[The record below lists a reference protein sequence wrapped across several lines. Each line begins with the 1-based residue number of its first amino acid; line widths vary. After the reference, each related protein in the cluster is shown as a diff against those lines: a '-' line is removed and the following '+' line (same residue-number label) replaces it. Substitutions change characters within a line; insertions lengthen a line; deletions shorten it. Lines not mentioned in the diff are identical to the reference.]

1 MAVKIRSRY
10 INAFERLQRLVC
22 VVLNALWDG
31 LGLLLYTVNPG
42 QSTLALLTQDAT
54 LVRN

>member
-54 LVRN
+54 LVSN